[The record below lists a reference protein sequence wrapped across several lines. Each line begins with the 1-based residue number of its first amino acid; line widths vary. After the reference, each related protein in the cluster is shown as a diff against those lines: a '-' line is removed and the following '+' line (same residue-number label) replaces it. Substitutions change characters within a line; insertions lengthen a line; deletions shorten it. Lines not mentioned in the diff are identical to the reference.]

1 MTTTPEGRTEEG
13 MMEQDNGR
21 REEAAWGEEERDAP
35 SHHAS
40 FQEGSMPGDSSDPGT
55 PPEANDAGTQGGE
68 VGDLMGELEEVRDR
82 HIRLVAEFENYRKRT
97 REELSRASGRAQAAL
112 VGSLVEALD
121 DFERVHA
128 VDPDHATVAS
138 VLEGVE
144 MVERKLNRILAEAGM
159 ELLDPE
165 GDTFDPE
172 TMEAVVRVPTT
183 EGALDDGVAQ
193 VLQRGVVFQGH
204 LVRPAR
210 VAVYKVEG

>member
-1 MTTTPEGRTEEG
+1 

-21 REEAAWGEEERDAP
+21 RENGEWGDGNGDAP
-35 SHHAS
+35 SHPPP
-40 FQEGSMPGDSSDPGT
+40 FEQGGRPGT
-55 PPEANDAGTQGGE
+55 PSEPGASPGEGAAGPHGGE
-68 VGDLMGELEEVRDR
+68 VGELQAELDEVRDR
-82 HIRLVAEFENYRKRT
+82 HVRLVAEFENYRKRT

-128 VDPDHATVAS
+128 VDPDQAAVAS

-165 GDTFDPE
+165 GATFDPE
-172 TMEAVVRVPTT
+172 TMEAVVRVPTSD
-183 EGALDDGVAQ
+183 GALDDGVAQ
-193 VLQRGVVFQGH
+193 VLQRGVLFQGH